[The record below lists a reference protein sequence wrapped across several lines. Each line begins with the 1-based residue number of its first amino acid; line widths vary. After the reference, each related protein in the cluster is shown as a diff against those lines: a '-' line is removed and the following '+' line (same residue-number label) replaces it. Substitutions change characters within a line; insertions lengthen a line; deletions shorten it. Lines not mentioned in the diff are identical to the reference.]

1 MSVVGNIAIGN
12 DDRTAARA
20 GIGEQD
26 TFSKRRDSDSSSTR
40 TGSPGEKVAGH
51 NLHDAALQK
60 ETEAERRD
68 REVLSLARKLTSQSN
83 ASGAVDNPF
92 EAKEASILD
101 PHSPDFRPRAWAKS
115 ILNLQSQHPDRY
127 KPRTAGFSFSNL
139 NVHGFGSATD
149 YQKSVGNIP
158 LEVVGLARSLMGKG
172 QKRIEILR
180 HCEGVVNHG
189 EMLVVLGPPGR

>member
-1 MSVVGNIAIGN
+1 MSVIGNVAIGN

-20 GIGEQD
+20 GPGEPRP
-26 TFSKRRDSDSSSTR
+26 TTSPRRASDSSSTR
-40 TGSPGEKVAGH
+40 TGSPDEKAAGH
-51 NLHDAALQK
+51 NLHDRTD
-60 ETEAERRD
+60 EEEAEKRD
-68 REVLSLARKLTSQSN
+68 RDVLSLARKLTSQSN

-92 EAKEASILD
+92 EARGTSSLD
-101 PHSPDFRPRAWAKS
+101 PHSRDFRPRAWAKS
-115 ILNLQSQHPDRY
+115 VLNYQSQYPDRY
-127 KPRTAGFSFSNL
+127 KARTAGFSFSDL
-139 NVHGFGSATD
+139 NVHGFGSPTD

-158 LEVVGLARSLMGKG
+158 LEVVGLARRLLGKG